1 MRKKDQRHST
11 GSLRVMIVG
20 VAMVLAG
27 CMGPPALN
35 RAVLGYDKVTA
46 QLEQKILLLNIA
58 RFDNGEPV
66 HFTTTS
72 SIAATFDWT
81 TTVGVG
87 GQLEESAGTN
97 FFNFNLGASA
107 SENPTFS
114 ISPISGQ
121 EFTERILTPFAD
133 HAFEFFVFQGE
144 RIDRAMR
151 LMASGIRVQKPDG
164 SFLRFIENDPARP
177 KEYEE
182 FRRIALHLLWLNFN
196 RHLFVRTLVF
206 QETLVRDFKGIPRAE
221 DIVNGFNKG
230 LRWRQKP
237 DGNYQL
243 TRFKRGRV
251 VVTNYDPTAL
261 TDDERWALNERIKR
275 KPKGFVYLDIRPG
288 SPGGDFPIQGAIKVR
303 SMVQMIDFVGTGLD
317 EAHEFDVSKD
327 PRTGPIE
334 HMGNPRLTLQINV
347 TDTRPPGHTTSVKYR
362 GQYYSVADT
371 AWDRNTFLAL
381 SALFQSSVGD
391 VESVGIPITIAK

>member
-114 ISPISGQ
+114 ISLARSS
-121 EFTERILTPFAD
+121 RN
-133 HAFEFFVFQGE
+133 AF
-144 RIDRAMR
+144 
-151 LMASGIRVQKPDG
+151 
-164 SFLRFIENDPARP
+164 
-177 KEYEE
+177 
-182 FRRIALHLLWLNFN
+182 
-196 RHLFVRTLVF
+196 
-206 QETLVRDFKGIPRAE
+206 
-221 DIVNGFNKG
+221 
-230 LRWRQKP
+230 
-237 DGNYQL
+237 
-243 TRFKRGRV
+243 
-251 VVTNYDPTAL
+251 
-261 TDDERWALNERIKR
+261 
-275 KPKGFVYLDIRPG
+275 
-288 SPGGDFPIQGAIKVR
+288 
-303 SMVQMIDFVGTGLD
+303 
-317 EAHEFDVSKD
+317 
-327 PRTGPIE
+327 
-334 HMGNPRLTLQINV
+334 
-347 TDTRPPGHTTSVKYR
+347 
-362 GQYYSVADT
+362 
-371 AWDRNTFLAL
+371 
-381 SALFQSSVGD
+381 
-391 VESVGIPITIAK
+391 